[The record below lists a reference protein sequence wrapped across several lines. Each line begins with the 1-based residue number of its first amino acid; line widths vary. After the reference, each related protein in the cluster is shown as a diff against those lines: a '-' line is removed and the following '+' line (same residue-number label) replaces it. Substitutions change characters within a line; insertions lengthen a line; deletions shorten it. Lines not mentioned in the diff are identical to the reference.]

1 MRHLKTLALSFALVL
16 SSAGGAGASSGID
29 MNMLPDLG
37 FRVATAAMVC
47 FVIWK
52 FAGKAAVNFFT
63 GRRTGIE
70 KELNDIE
77 TRKEKARQDLLEV
90 EKRIAGLEKDR
101 AAILADYEARGE
113 ALKAEII
120 AKAEAAAAHITSQ
133 AKQTVQNEID
143 SALANM
149 REELAEKIIEAA
161 SASIAGSL
169 NTKDQDKLLNSF
181 LNKVVLQ

>member
-1 MRHLKTLALSFALVL
+1 MRHLKTLVLSFILVL
-16 SSAGGAGASSGID
+16 TAAGTARASGGID
-29 MNMLPDLG
+29 LNMLPDFA
-37 FRVATAAMVC
+37 FRIITAGLVC

-77 TRKEKARQDLLEV
+77 ARKEKARQDLLDV
-90 EKRIAGLEKDR
+90 EKRIANLEKER

-120 AKAEAAAAHITSQ
+120 AKAEADAARITSQ
-133 AKQTVQNEID
+133 AKQTAQNEID
-143 SALANM
+143 GALAAM
-149 REELAEKIIEAA
+149 RDELAEQIIAAA
-161 SASIAGSL
+161 SESLSGSL
-169 NTKDQDKLLNSF
+169 NAKEQEKLLNSF